1 MISLLAYNPLCETT
15 ADVRVRVRRRI
26 VQVQVEQPIKG
37 AVVPV
42 AAIEAMPV
50 PELTGISR

>member
-1 MISLLAYNPLCETT
+1 MFVFAFDAGLFKFRLNNPL
-15 ADVRVRVRRRI
+15 
-26 VQVQVEQPIKG
+26 KG